1 MAAVKYAAAKFP
13 VVQWSAEDASRTELP
28 FLAQIVEEVI
38 QAGANVINI
47 PDTVGYATPVEY
59 GQIFKYLKEN
69 VPSIDKVDLS
79 THCHDDLGMAVAN
92 SLAAVENGATQ
103 VEGTINGIGER
114 AGNTALE
121 EVAVALRYRK
131 DYYKAETRLESYK
144 KLSRTSSIVSK
155 LTGMVVPANKAVVG
169 TNAFAHE
176 SGIHQDGVLKE
187 KTTYEI
193 ISPELVGFHSNS
205 FSTW

>member
-1 MAAVKYAAAKFP
+1 MLQQNFP

-47 PDTVGYATPVEY
+47 PDTVGYATPLEY

-69 VPSIDKVDLS
+69 VPSIEKVTLS

-92 SLAAVENGATQ
+92 SLAAIENGATQ

-121 EVAVALRYRK
+121 EVAVALRYQR
-131 DYYKAETRLESYK
+131 RL
-144 KLSRTSSIVSK
+144 LSRSK
-155 LTGMVVPANKAVVG
+155 HV
-169 TNAFAHE
+169 
-176 SGIHQDGVLKE
+176 
-187 KTTYEI
+187 
-193 ISPELVGFHSNS
+193 
-205 FSTW
+205 